1 MPNFSEFTSQ
11 FLGEWRSNS
20 RFRAGIYLLLGTLW
34 LYGVLLLR
42 DHAVAEH
49 ANWELVEQ
57 KNSRA
62 RATAAIADWP
72 TRAQEMK
79 TAVAELEALLWRDGS
94 IGLSQAAF
102 EERIIQSLTAMNI
115 PIRGIRTTAMAES
128 VSTPSQLALMQLR
141 ARVQIDF
148 RASTVYPW
156 LASIARSKAEK
167 SPTIFVES
175 LAIRTSNVGQA
186 ATAEVE
192 LVGFAVKTAVAREP
206 TPTSPSFPDVSS
218 LPNLPKPSAREPV
231 PPVDR
236 DMRPQQLR
244 ADPSAPQNLPRTQ
257 GSEAIPTEDLP
268 RPRSRPSN

>member
-1 MPNFSEFTSQ
+1 MQMPNFSEFTSQ

-42 DHAVAEH
+42 DH
-49 ANWELVEQ
+49 
-57 KNSRA
+57 
-62 RATAAIADWP
+62 ADWP

-128 VSTPSQLALMQLR
+128 STPGQLALIQLR

-156 LASIARSKAEK
+156 LASLARSKSNK

-175 LAIRTSNVGQA
+175 LTIRTGNVGQA
-186 ATAEVE
+186 ATAEIE
-192 LVGFAVKTAVAREP
+192 LIGYAVKTTSNREP
-206 TPTSPSFPDVSS
+206 APPIAPSKAASQP
-218 LPNLPKPSAREPV
+218 PNLP
-231 PPVDR
+231 
-236 DMRPQQLR
+236 Q
-244 ADPSAPQNLPRTQ
+244 
-257 GSEAIPTEDLP
+257 
-268 RPRSRPSN
+268 

>member
-1 MPNFSEFTSQ
+1 MQMPNISEFTSQ

-49 ANWELVEQ
+49 ANWELIEQ

-79 TAVAELEALLWRDGS
+79 SAVTDLEALLWRDGS
-94 IGLSQAAF
+94 LGLSQAAF
-102 EERIIQSLTAMNI
+102 EERIVQSLTLMNI
-115 PIRGIRTTAMAES
+115 PIRSIRTTATAES
-128 VSTPSQLALMQLR
+128 STPGQLALIQLR

-156 LASIARSKAEK
+156 LASLARSKSNK

-175 LAIRTSNVGQA
+175 LTIRTGNVGQA
-186 ATAEVE
+186 ATAEIE
-192 LVGFAVKTAVAREP
+192 LIGYAVKTTSNREP
-206 TPTSPSFPDVSS
+206 APPIAPSKAASQP
-218 LPNLPKPSAREPV
+218 PNLP
-231 PPVDR
+231 
-236 DMRPQQLR
+236 Q
-244 ADPSAPQNLPRTQ
+244 
-257 GSEAIPTEDLP
+257 
-268 RPRSRPSN
+268 